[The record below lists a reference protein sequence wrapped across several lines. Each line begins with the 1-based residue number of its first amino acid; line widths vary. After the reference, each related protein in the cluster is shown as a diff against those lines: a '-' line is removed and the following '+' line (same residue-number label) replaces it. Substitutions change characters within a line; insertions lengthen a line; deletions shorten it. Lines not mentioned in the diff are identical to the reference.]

1 MTQKHIIHT
10 ENAPAAIGAYSQ
22 AVRAGNTLYL
32 SGQIPLDP
40 QTMQLIGDDI
50 EEQIHQVFRN
60 LLAVVK
66 AAGGTADQIMQLRIY
81 LTDLKHFALVNTIM
95 AEYIGQPYPARAA
108 IQVSALPK
116 NAQIEVEGTAVF

>member
-1 MTQKHIIHT
+1 M
-10 ENAPAAIGAYSQ
+10 
-22 AVRAGNTLYL
+22 R
-32 SGQIPLDP
+32 
-40 QTMQLIGDDI
+40 LIGDDI

-116 NAQIEVEGTAVF
+116 NAQIEVEGTAVFWFSAVINQTKQQPKYRASEYLSSTALSP